1 MKEGWETGGNTVVP
15 GASFSKPQQSQG
27 ISLAQ
32 CGECK
37 HWANGFCE
45 LRKQAVAASAVFAS
59 RCNFYEPGKG
69 EKREG
74 PERVAAFIE
83 LPPVAEKVKAEKAKP
98 EVAVAT
104 AQTAQVAQVPA
115 QVRQAEAEATQ
126 AAREPQPAPAQRV
139 EVPLSEGDAQPA
151 PVPQVPQP
159 AKEGVAPGP
168 ERRPEITIVLR
179 GRSVFTIPT
188 PEGEVRVEVSGEAAR
203 VELNGRVAE
212 GEVRHIAWLCKQVGL
227 TEKSILL
234 VKLYLSEHGLKL
246 LEPPLPQDVLEA
258 VRLAGGR
265 EIIGLLRK
273 LSPGDLGLEKLVQAA
288 MELGIISEEEWRR
301 KSLRVLIQRIP
312 VNLRARLINELLE
325 EWGIARIVAYQPRP
339 DVEAEA
345 WCSVLGSRTLYPPD
359 IWTELA
365 SKFFSSALTQTV
377 MSYTKKAVRAL
388 TREGS
393 VLTWAEVNPF
403 EYFNLGKYVLDLRE
417 LQLLPAS
424 MVNAWFTYEVD
435 LGLREE
441 DLKEIVERVRRR
453 EFEEKENVI
462 YRLWRPLFPSEL
474 EWQRWARSWGAVLL
488 PKRMKL
494 ISMWKGPSNIGKT
507 SFLSVVTAPIEPV
520 TGAVPLSKL
529 SNPQDRFSNW
539 PLLGKWINAYSE
551 EVEVDARNLSTL
563 KALVGENDWIYVD
576 RKGLP
581 QVKMRSLKAMYF
593 VCNTLPKVRVREPGE
608 MEAFLERL
616 NLVVTPKPAGWQPKE
631 GVEKLVSPVDA
642 FEFLLM
648 QTVLLREEGLPRRTP
663 EETLEILES
672 EHDIFRQ
679 FIEEACVLDQH
690 ASVEKAVLYSV
701 FTEWCKKKKITEEIS
716 YLSFVNSMRRLMNE
730 YGFSEGKGKGGR
742 AVFKGITAAELYS
755 EEQRKQAQLELQRFE
770 EA

>member
-1 MKEGWETGGNTVVP
+1 MREGGI
-15 GASFSKPQQSQG
+15 SFSKPQPNHA
-27 ISLAQ
+27 ISVTCGQ
-32 CGECK
+32 CA
-37 HWANGFCE
+37 HWVNGYCE
-45 LRKQAVAASAVFAS
+45 LRKQAAAASAPFAQ
-59 RCNFYEPGKG
+59 RCNFFTPGKG
-69 EKREG
+69 EKREV
-74 PERVAAFIE
+74 PRQEAALVE
-83 LPPVAEKVKAEKAKP
+83 LPPIAEKVKSEKVKAAEEGP
-98 EVAVAT
+98 RSEVAVAT
-104 AQTAQVAQVPA
+104 AQTAQTAQPAQVPA
-115 QVRQAEAEATQ
+115 QVRQAETEVPQ
-126 AAREPQPAPAQRV
+126 AARELQPAPVQHA
-139 EVPLSEGDAQPA
+139 EGPLSEGSTQPSQGPQPA
-151 PVPQVPQP
+151 PVPQ
-159 AKEGVAPGP
+159 APGP

-212 GEVRHIAWLCKQVGL
+212 GEVRHITWLCKQVGL
-227 TEKSILL
+227 TEKSVLL

-288 MELGIISEEEWRR
+288 MELGVISEEEWRR

-377 MSYTKKAVRAL
+377 MSYTKRAVRAL

-403 EYFNLGKYVLDLRE
+403 EYFNLGKYVLDLRD

-462 YRLWRPLFPSEL
+462 YRLWRPLFPSEE
-474 EWQRWARSWGAVLL
+474 EWRRWARSWGAVLL

-494 ISMWKGPSNIGKT
+494 ISMWKGPPNIGKT
-507 SFLSVVTAPIEPV
+507 SFLSVVTAPIEPI

-551 EVEVDARNLSTL
+551 EVEVNARNLSTL

-593 VCNTLPKVRVREPGE
+593 VCNTLPKVRVREPGD

-701 FTEWCKKKKITEEIS
+701 FTEWCKRKKITEEIS

-742 AVFKGITAAELYS
+742 AIFKGITAAELYS
-755 EEQRKQAQLELQRFE
+755 EEQRKQAQLELELRRFE